1 MNRIYRQQDI
11 IKNVDTK
18 RDITIIHLSDIHFN
32 LHTKLRKLDKI
43 REEIYKNNPDYVV
56 ITGDLLDEPSITKN
70 KQKIKELLMFLT
82 DISNFT
88 KLLISIGN
96 HDVWNNSDFKFF
108 NNLNQINNI
117 YVLNN
122 QSYQDDYIYIAGF
135 TLPQHYYYNITREES
150 MDTFLEAIS
159 EQKEMLNKLPLGIP
173 KVALIH
179 SPVLV
184 TKKESLNLLKE
195 YDVVL
200 SGHTHN
206 GMVPRFLE
214 KVFPKNKGIISP
226 SKHLFPEVARGKME
240 RNVYNHK
247 ITLIISGGVTKLSS
261 RSTRILDKLNFVYDI
276 SINKII
282 IEKRRLR

>member
-11 IKNVDTK
+11 ITNVDTK
-18 RDITIIHLSDIHFN
+18 RDITIIHLSDIHFS
-32 LHTKLRKLDKI
+32 LRTSVKKLDRI
-43 REEIYKNNPDYVV
+43 RETVYKNNPDYVV

-70 KQKIKELLMFLT
+70 KKKIKELLMFLT

-96 HDVWNNSDFKFF
+96 HDVWNASDFKFF
-108 NNLNQINNI
+108 NDLNQINNI
-117 YVLNN
+117 YVLDN
-122 QSYQDDYIYIAGF
+122 QNYQDEYIYIAGF
-135 TLPQHYYYNITREES
+135 TLPQHYYYNITGRESLDTYLES
-150 MDTFLEAIS
+150 IGEHTKL
-159 EQKEMLNKLPLGIP
+159 LNRLPLGIP
-173 KVALIH
+173 KIALIH

-206 GMVPRFLE
+206 GMVPRILE
-214 KVFPKNKGIISP
+214 KVFPKNRGIISP
-226 SKHLFPEVARGKME
+226 SKHFFPEVARGKLE

-247 ITLIISGGVTKLSS
+247 VTLIISGGVTKLSS
-261 RSTRILDKLNFVYDI
+261 RSSRILDKLNFVYDV